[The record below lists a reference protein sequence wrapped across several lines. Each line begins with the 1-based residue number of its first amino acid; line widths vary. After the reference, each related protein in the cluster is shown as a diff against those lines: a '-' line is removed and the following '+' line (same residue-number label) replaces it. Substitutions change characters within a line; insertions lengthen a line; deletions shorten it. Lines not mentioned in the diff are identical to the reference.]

1 MASRRCCNN
10 VALVLL
16 TTAGNVINGVSAQ
29 DYVALALLTRAGVE
43 VGGVWA
49 PVKPGD
55 AVGLTAA
62 GL

>member
-1 MASRRCCNN
+1 MASGRCCNN
-10 VALVLL
+10 VALLLL
-16 TTAGNVINGVSAQ
+16 TGAGVVISRVSAPH
-29 DYVALALLTRAGVE
+29 YVALALLTRAGVE